1 MLSTTGTT
9 ETIEVTAS
17 LPSGWAFIA
26 TGASGAIALAFAL
39 NGISPLSVAQGTT
52 LWSTTAYTPLPS
64 SGSPSAASPQSISGQ
79 TISFPGKGTFSPDRY
94 GILFNGGTGGIK
106 PGQSNTLDF
115 QISAAG
121 LTLASFQACSSC
133 TDTAFFFAD
142 VIAGNGNTG
151 LIDATSGVPS
161 PIAGAGLPGLVL
173 ASGILLVLARRR
185 RQIA

>member
-1 MLSTTGTT
+1 MSKN
-9 ETIEVTAS
+9 EVRTRTFRTAE
-17 LPSGWAFIA
+17 
-26 TGASGAIALAFAL
+26 LAHNTSRKF
-39 NGISPLSVAQGTT
+39 SP
-52 LWSTTAYTPLPS
+52 
-64 SGSPSAASPQSISGQ
+64 IIRDGQ
-79 TISFPGKGTFSPDRY
+79 TRW
-94 GILFNGGTGGIK
+94 
-106 PGQSNTLDF
+106 QSNTLDF

-161 PIAGAGLPGLVL
+161 PIAGAGLPGPVL

>member
-1 MLSTTGTT
+1 MGFFSMEALVGLSRGSR
-9 ETIEVTAS
+9 IRS
-17 LPSGWAFIA
+17 
-26 TGASGAIALAFAL
+26 
-39 NGISPLSVAQGTT
+39 ISK
-52 LWSTTAYTPLPS
+52 
-64 SGSPSAASPQSISGQ
+64 SPQ
-79 TISFPGKGTFSPDRY
+79 RAY
-94 GILFNGGTGGIK
+94 
-106 PGQSNTLDF
+106 
-115 QISAAG
+115 
-121 LTLASFQACSSC
+121 LASFQACSSC